1 VTIVCSRA
9 LLLLALG
16 AAFAVGCR
24 REPDLA
30 SASTLELVRRLPPS
44 PIMIFHPAYRELD
57 RRKRAAVVADLVALL
72 RHEDASIRD
81 VAARAIGWLHDRSTD
96 RPAKRHQPAVDGI
109 VNLALHDL
117 LADREEHVRAGAVA
131 ALVQMWQSEPGA
143 EAPTAV
149 IATVRD
155 LLASTDAQTRVE
167 AASGARWLRSVE
179 LCTVMVAMLATEPDS
194 RVRFVL
200 TVALDG
206 IAPACVAAGRHDLVQ
221 AAVERLTAALDDPDA
236 TVRLGAAMSIGS
248 FPSVSPEAVR
258 RLQRCLVDEA
268 EDQEVRIAAA
278 EALAAVGG
286 NAAEAETLLQWLLAN
301 EATYSEPRWHGWI
314 VVLGK
319 AAAAASGSDAARVAR
334 QRLHAV
340 TESTN
345 EEANLVATASLA
357 RIAIGSRDADLG
369 TVTAARLG
377 DFLSSV
383 TTDDDEVLMM
393 MGAETTAIE
402 AMVDLACWPEGKVDR
417 SELRRVL
424 EAMTRDPSW
433 STREWATR
441 QLARLE

>member
-1 VTIVCSRA
+1 
-9 LLLLALG
+9 
-16 AAFAVGCR
+16 
-24 REPDLA
+24 
-30 SASTLELVRRLPPS
+30 
-44 PIMIFHPAYRELD
+44 
-57 RRKRAAVVADLVALL
+57 
-72 RHEDASIRD
+72 
-81 VAARAIGWLHDRSTD
+81 
-96 RPAKRHQPAVDGI
+96 
-109 VNLALHDL
+109 
-117 LADREEHVRAGAVA
+117 
-131 ALVQMWQSEPGA
+131 
-143 EAPTAV
+143 
-149 IATVRD
+149 
-155 LLASTDAQTRVE
+155 
-167 AASGARWLRSVE
+167 VE